1 MKKRI
6 AYHALGCKLNFA
18 EASSLSGEFISHNYM
33 QVPFNQEADV
43 YIINTCSVTETA
55 NAKSRKAITKAIRK
69 NPHAIIVVTG
79 CYAQLKPEEIANIQ
93 GVDYIFGTGQKQR
106 IESIIEDLTKQKTP
120 KILTSDFKSIEGYYP
135 AWSSGRT
142 RSFLKV
148 QDGCD
153 NFCSYCTI
161 PMARGRSR
169 NIPIADILT
178 QANKIAESGFKEIIL
193 TGVNIGDFGK
203 SSGESFYELIQAL
216 GKVNGI
222 ERYRVSSIEP
232 DLLHDEIIDFV
243 LEHPKFMPHFHIP
256 LQSGSDSM
264 LKQMKRK
271 YDTALFRERIEY
283 IRKQN
288 KDAFIGIDLIV
299 GVPGETEALFQESVE
314 FVKSLDVSF
323 VHVFTYSEREGTQAL
338 KIKPVVPHSERKAR
352 SEKMHEISESK
363 HHQFYLSQQGQERPV
378 LFEQSKH
385 NSFMYGFTDNYIK
398 VAIANNKKFINTIKN
413 CNLVKLNPKGFF
425 ENKI

>member
-18 EASSLSGEFISHNYM
+18 EASSLSGDFISHNYM
-33 QVPFNQEADV
+33 QVPFNQAADV
-43 YIINTCSVTETA
+43 YVINTCSVTETA

-69 NPHAIIVVTG
+69 NSNAIIIVTG

-93 GVDYIFGTGQKQR
+93 GVDYIFGTGQKQS
-106 IESIIEDLTKQKTP
+106 IETIIEDLAKQKSP
-120 KILTSDFKSIEGYYP
+120 QIISSDFKEIEGFYP
-135 AWSSGRT
+135 SWSSGRT

-161 PMARGRSR
+161 PFARGRSR
-169 NIPIADILT
+169 NIPINEIYDQAKDIAD
-178 QANKIAESGFKEIIL
+178 SGFKEIIL

-203 SSGESFYELIQAL
+203 STGESFYELIQAL
-216 GKVNGI
+216 TKVAGI

-232 DLLHDEIIDFV
+232 DLLHHEIIDFV

-264 LKQMKRK
+264 LKLMNRK

-283 IRKQN
+283 IRN
-288 KDAFIGIDLIV
+288 KSKACFIGIDLIV
-299 GVPGETEALFQESVE
+299 GVPGETEDLFQESIE
-314 FVKSLDVSF
+314 FVRSLDISF
-323 VHVFTYSEREGTQAL
+323 IHVFTYSEREGTQAL
-338 KIKPVVPHSERKAR
+338 KIKPSVPHQERKIR
-352 SEKMHEISESK
+352 SELTHKLSEAK
-363 HHQFYLSQQGQERPV
+363 HTQFYLSQQGQKRPV
-378 LFEQSKH
+378 LFEHSNHKKI
-385 NSFMYGFTDNYIK
+385 MYGFTDNYVK
-398 VAIANNKKFINTIKN
+398 VGIPINKKFINTIKMR
-413 CNLVKLNPKGFF
+413 NLDELNPNGYF
-425 ENKI
+425 ESK